1 MNKTFLSGCIL
12 VLFAL
17 SCSKENTSEKI
28 VFSTSDLNYANL
40 ILLET
45 VMEDAL
51 SPPVASRAYVYPHIA
66 HYITLS
72 AFYSDSLIDISTK
85 INGLEN
91 LVLPNKESVNPE
103 LSALYAFTNIA
114 QKVIFSEYYIKDL
127 RDSISKKAKANA
139 LTNDVLENSKNFA
152 KQITDQLL
160 PWIDSDNYI
169 QTRTFDAWTSTKLP
183 HNWRETPPD
192 YVTGLEPHWDKIRP
206 LLLDTVGGF
215 TPKALPEF
223 STSPGSEF
231 YNMVYEVY
239 QQRESGNQFHEDTAW
254 FWDCNPIGT
263 VHQGHMIMVIQK
275 FTPPGHW
282 LHIINQ
288 VTEAENA
295 AYLKTTKAYTFTAI
309 SMFDA
314 LIDAWHLK
322 YKTDLVRPVTYIQE
336 FIDPHWTPVIQT
348 PPFPEYTSGHSAT
361 SASAAGVLT
370 EIFGD
375 NYSFTD
381 RTQLRYGYKER
392 TFNSFKEAAR
402 QVDSSR
408 FYGGIHYMIGVNEGS
423 KQGYYV
429 AENVLNKL
437 AN

>member
-1 MNKTFLSGCIL
+1 MRFSPLFFLFTTLFFASCKKEKVAEQIAIEPAIL
-12 VLFAL
+12 H
-17 SCSKENTSEKI
+17 
-28 VFSTSDLNYANL
+28 YANL
-40 ILLET
+40 TLLET

-72 AFYSDSLIDISTK
+72 SFYPDSLVKISAK
-85 INGLEN
+85 LNGLKE
-91 LVLPNKESVNPE
+91 LKLPNSKNAHPE
-103 LSALYAFTNIA
+103 LSSLYAFTNSA
-114 QKVIFSEYYIKDL
+114 QKVVFSEYYIQDL
-127 RDSISKKAKANA
+127 RDSITAKAKRLKLSEEIISASQNY
-139 LTNDVLENSKNFA
+139 A
-152 KQITDQLL
+152 KAITDQLAS
-160 PWIDSDNYI
+160 WIDQDNYI
-169 QTRTFDAWTSTKLP
+169 ETRTFDRWTSTKLP

-192 YVTGLEPHWDKIRP
+192 YETGLEPHWDKIRP

-223 STSPGSEF
+223 STEKNSDF
-231 YNMVYEVY
+231 YKMVSQVY
-239 QQRESGNQFHEDTAW
+239 QQGLNSKQKDEDTAW

-263 VHQGHMIMVIQK
+263 IHQGHMIIVVQK

-282 LHIINQ
+282 LNIVSQ
-288 VTEAENA
+288 VADSQNA
-295 AYLKTTKAYTFTAI
+295 SYLKATQAYTLTAI

-336 FIDPHWTPVIQT
+336 FIDPHWNPVIQT

-370 EIFGD
+370 ELFGD
-375 NYSFTD
+375 NYTFTD
-381 RTQLRYGYKER
+381 RTQLRYGLKER

-408 FYGGIHYMIGVNEGS
+408 FYGGIHYMIGVDEGS
-423 KQGYYV
+423 RQGYYV
-429 AENVLNKL
+429 VENVLKKL
-437 AN
+437 KN

>member
-1 MNKTFLSGCIL
+1 MKYF
-12 VLFAL
+12 VL
-17 SCSKENTSEKI
+17 
-28 VFSTSDLNYANL
+28 VFSLLTLVFSSCKDEKSTPEIVIEPAVLHHSNL
-40 ILLET
+40 TLLET

-72 AFYSDSLIDISTK
+72 SFYPDSLASVINK
-85 INGLEN
+85 LNGLNEIN
-91 LVLPNKESVNPE
+91 FTDSTNSHPE

-114 QKVIFSEYYIKDL
+114 QKVVFSEHYINKL
-127 RDSISKKAKANA
+127 RDSITHNAQSLNFREEVIHASQQYAKA
-139 LTNDVLENSKNFA
+139 
-152 KQITDQLL
+152 ITDQLAS
-160 PWIDSDNYI
+160 WIDQDNYI
-169 QTRTFDAWTSTKLP
+169 ETRTFDRWTSTKLP

-215 TPKALPEF
+215 VPKALPEF
-223 STSPGSEF
+223 STDPNSDF
-231 YNMVYEVY
+231 YKMVLQVY
-239 QQRESGNQFHEDTAW
+239 QQILNSKQEYEDTAW

-263 VHQGHMIMVIQK
+263 VHQGHMVMVIQK

-282 LHIINQ
+282 LNIVNQ
-288 VTEAENA
+288 VAESENA
-295 AYLKTTKAYTFTAI
+295 SYIKSTKAYTYTAI

-322 YKTDLVRPVTYIQE
+322 YKIDLVRPVTYIQE
-336 FIDPHWTPVIQT
+336 YIDPHWKPVIQT

-375 NYSFTD
+375 NISFTD
-381 RTQLRYGYKER
+381 RTQLRYGLKER

-423 KQGYYV
+423 RQGYYI
-429 AENVLNKL
+429 AENVLKKL
-437 AN
+437 KN